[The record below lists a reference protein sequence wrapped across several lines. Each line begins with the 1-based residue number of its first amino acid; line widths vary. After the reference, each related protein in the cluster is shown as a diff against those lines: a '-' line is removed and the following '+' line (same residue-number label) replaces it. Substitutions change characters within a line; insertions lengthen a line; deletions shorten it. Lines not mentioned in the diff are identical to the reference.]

1 MSQDQD
7 RRGRTAP
14 PRQNTSQPSER
25 PDDHRSPHE
34 TDASITPKDLVHLG
48 SPFAH
53 TSAPA
58 DLIDLWDETERF
70 FDALG
75 DPHDFIEPEGTPT
88 YSDDDPPILS
98 DEDDSSFLEIE
109 PPQEFVDPF
118 LIRENEPLDFNLE
131 DPDSSKPSS
140 DLPSSKQSDQ
150 PKETKPQSE
159 HQEVT
164 HTKPRIKTPTISTPR
179 VEEPSVPTARVT
191 LAERFSQ
198 RHTQQTQLIVI
209 AGGKGGV
216 GRSLITANLALSLA
230 KVSREKVVVADFDP
244 LGGNLHTYLG
254 LEPLLSGPGYHLRQ
268 NLQSV
273 AEQVPQSSVILVRSP
288 RPICGPLGETDRDV
302 FLQEALNLQPKW
314 LLIDAGMIPDH
325 FTLELFV
332 NANYSLITY
341 TPDPSSIERGH
352 SFLQAVLYRQL
363 IAWGDDASAIA
374 RSLLS
379 ADHESQLASPDTLA
393 RALRHIHPEASQ
405 TLTDR
410 INRFCPQ
417 VVVNQCRTRSD
428 QVSGDEICSVLR
440 RKWRI
445 RPRFLGSVSHHH
457 VAHQSLVERRPL
469 TVAYPSAAPS
479 LDIERIARSLIRE
492 RAQLER
498 ATRDV
503 EIRAH
508 NSWES
513 YHG

>member
-7 RRGRTAP
+7 RRGRPASLKED
-14 PRQNTSQPSER
+14 TSLLSEE
-25 PDDHRSPHE
+25 PDDQRSQHE
-34 TDASITPKDLVHLG
+34 TDASITPKNLAHLG

-53 TSAPA
+53 TAAPA

-88 YSDDDPPILS
+88 FSNDDSPIIS
-98 DEDDSSFLEIE
+98 SEEDDSFLEIE
-109 PPQEFVDPF
+109 ASQEFVDPF
-118 LIRENEPLDFNLE
+118 LIRESEPLTFQKDRII
-131 DPDSSKPSS
+131 SSRS
-140 DLPSSKQSDQ
+140 DAKSKAAQR
-150 PKETKPQSE
+150 SE
-159 HQEVT
+159 SKHERVNT
-164 HTKPRIKTPTISTPR
+164 PVVDRVKPRFKSKSIS
-179 VEEPSVPTARVT
+179 PSTDGDQSAQITRVT
-191 LAERFSQ
+191 LAERFDQ
-198 RHTQQTQLIVI
+198 RHSEHSRIIVI

-230 KVSREKVVVADFDP
+230 KLSREKVVVADFDP

-254 LEPLLSGPGYHLRQ
+254 LDPLLSAPGHYLRQ
-268 NLQSV
+268 HLQSI
-273 AEQVPQSSVILVRSP
+273 AEQIPQSSVVLVRSA
-288 RPICGPLGETDRDV
+288 RPICEPLNMQDRDI

-314 LLIDAGMIPDH
+314 LIVDAGMLPDH

-332 NANYSLITY
+332 NADYSLITY
-341 TPDPSSIERGH
+341 TPDPSSVERGH
-352 SFLQAVLYRQL
+352 AFLQAALYRQL
-363 IAWGDDASAIA
+363 IAWGDDTSAIA

-379 ADHESQLASPDTLA
+379 ADHENQLTSPDTLA

-405 TLTDR
+405 KLTDR

-417 VVVNQCRTRSD
+417 VIVNQCRTRSD
-428 QVSGDEICSVLR
+428 QVSGEEICSVLR

-445 RPRFLGSVSHHH
+445 QPRFLGSVSHHH

-492 RAQLER
+492 RAHLE
-498 ATRDV
+498 TV
-503 EIRAH
+503 PKELVTQTH
-508 NSWES
+508 SSWGT